1 MYQAYRGS
9 HDVWNENFSP
19 VDVTQLNGYIFFRS
33 KALLLSPGVT
43 FTRLNNYVYFDE
55 DPTRQQHVYPQ
66 QSTGSQVITS
76 PELRFTLTFLRH
88 VTLGGQA
95 IYTSLLENANN
106 AISVPDLF
114 VNGQLAYQNIFFNG
128 NLDMQAGFDVHW
140 QSDYTA
146 LNYDPVIQQFYLQY
160 PQGAF
165 QSKAFP
171 IVDVFLNAKI
181 KRGRI
186 FVKYTNLV
194 QAFTGEGYFPTPYYP
209 GQSNVI
215 DFGFDWSFYD

>member
-9 HDVWNENFSP
+9 HDVWNNNFNP
-19 VDVTQLNGYIFFRS
+19 VDVTKLNGYIFFRS
-33 KALLLSPGVT
+33 KALLLSPGIT
-43 FTRLNNYVYFDE
+43 FTRLSNYLYFDE
-55 DPTRQQHVYPQ
+55 DVGRLQHVYPQ
-66 QSTGSQVITS
+66 QSTGSQVIAA
-76 PELRFTLTFLRH
+76 PEVRFTLTFLKN
-88 VTLGGQA
+88 VTLQGQA
-95 IYTSLLENANN
+95 IYSSLLENANS
-106 AISVPDLF
+106 AISVPELF

-128 NLDMQAGFDVHW
+128 NLDMQAGFEVHW

-146 LNYDPVIQQFYLQY
+146 LNYDPAIQQFYLQD

-165 QSKAFP
+165 QSNAFP
-171 IVDVFLNAKI
+171 LVDVFLNAKI

-194 QAFTGEGYFPTPYYP
+194 QAFTNEGYFPTPYYP